1 MIISSRE
8 NRYSQEGI
16 RMADEGDF
24 EMEKVGNQGS
34 GIWPYLDETP
44 ELRNV
49 TDMAD

>member
-8 NRYSQEGI
+8 NEYSEEGI

-34 GIWPYLDETP
+34 GIWPYLNETQ